1 MLILIRGDF
10 VYIKP
15 GSKIYILKDV
25 PLDNTYQHTIY
36 FSSKSAQESYFA
48 GKSKYKLT
56 AQSYQRLQRG
66 FSAVNINANDIYDC
80 NYIMF
85 QNTPYGNKWFYGF
98 INSVEYVNDNMSTV
112 SFEIDVMQTWFFDY
126 ELGECFVER
135 EHSKTDEIGDNI
147 IDEEVDTGE
156 YVVKERFE
164 TGLNSNGYCAV
175 VASIYDKDY
184 QPFGGTT
191 YQNIFSGLCY
201 IPFDIPSQGEELVNY
216 ILNDNFKRDA
226 VVCIFMMPKKLVEI
240 ANNSAQYLNV
250 QISRPTDFQ
259 GYVPRNNKLFTY
271 PYSFLYVSDMS
282 GHTAEY
288 RYEFFDKEAI
298 PLIMRIKGDYS
309 PACSATIYPAGYL
322 QGGFDCRFT
331 ISGWPQCAFSSDTYR
346 AWLAQNGSSLAIN
359 TAVSSATS
367 GLSAAGTA
375 NPFKATAAIT
385 NLFGNVFSTMAAIK
399 GRSSSPLQNKGSQGS
414 SLMMALGE
422 LDFYVTN
429 KTITA
434 KYARIIDDYFDMFGY
449 ATHEVKVPNRN
460 VRPHWCYTKTV
471 GCVATG
477 SVPGGDMNKICSIYD
492 NGITFWKNGSEI
504 GNYSLDNR
512 V

>member
-1 MLILIRGDF
+1 M
-10 VYIKP
+10 YIKP

-85 QNTPYGNKWFYGF
+85 QNTPYGDKWFYGF
-98 INSVEYVNDNMSTV
+98 ITSVEYVNDNMSTV
-112 SFEIDVMQTWFFDY
+112 SFEVDVMQTWFFDY

-135 EHSKTDEIGDNI
+135 EHSKTDKIGDNI
-147 IDEEVDTGE
+147 IDEDIDTGE
-156 YVVKERFE
+156 YVV
-164 TGLNSNGYCAV
+164 LNQFHSPINDSGYCAV
-175 VASIYDKDY
+175 VASIYDENY
-184 QPFGGTT
+184 EPYGGTV

-201 IPFDIPSQGEELVNY
+201 IPFDIPEEGEQLVDY
-216 ILNDNFKRDA
+216 ILNNNFKRDG
-226 VVCIFMMPKKLVEI
+226 VVCIFMMPKKLVDI
-240 ANNSAQYLNV
+240 ANVYEEMPVVIGRANNL
-250 QISRPTDFQ
+250 D
-259 GYVPRNNKLFTY
+259 GYIPRNKKLFTY
-271 PYSFLYVSDMS
+271 PYSFLYVSDKS
-282 GHTAEY
+282 GNSATY
-288 RYEFFDKEAI
+288 RYEFFTSKDNPRLAI
-298 PLIMRIKGDYS
+298 SGDYS
-309 PACSATIYPAGYL
+309 PSCSATIFPKGYI
-322 QGGFDCRFT
+322 QGDIDCRFT
-331 ISGWPQCAFSSDTYR
+331 ITGWPQCAFSADTYR
-346 AWLAQNGSSLAIN
+346 AWVAQNGLSTSIN
-359 TAVSSATS
+359 IGTSAGAS
-367 GLSAAGTA
+367 VASMMGTA
-375 NPFKATAAIT
+375 NPFKIAGHAA
-385 NLFGNVFSTMAAIK
+385 NLLGNVFGSLAAIH
-399 GRSSSPLQNKGSQGS
+399 GRSTSPLQNKGSQGS
-414 SLMMALGE
+414 SLLMALGE
-422 LDFYVTN
+422 LDFFIANKSVTASY
-429 KTITA
+429 A
-434 KYARIIDDYFDMFGY
+434 KIIDDYFDMFGY
-449 ATHEVKVPNRN
+449 ATHQVKVPNRN